1 MCVDVLLLQCAS
13 VAKKDLGIK
22 ELEPGCLTEANKL
35 EVDEAIVDAVEFV
48 DIIDDLPTFGGN
60 EFLDKRVSTDG
71 DSKANHAVRREHG

>member
-22 ELEPGCLTEANKL
+22 ELEPGCLTEAKEL
-35 EVDEAIVDAVEFV
+35 VVEEAIVDTVKLV

-60 EFLDKRVSTDG
+60 EFLGKRVSTDG